1 MFCNALIEPYF
12 DYVCLVWYPNLIE
25 NTKKKVQIMQS
36 KCIHFCLRL
45 DKMHHIPLTELISIN
60 WLATKE
66 IFTNV

>member
-1 MFCNALIEPYF
+1 MLCNALIEPYF

-25 NTKKKVQIMQS
+25 NTKKKVQIMHS
-36 KCIHFCLRL
+36 KCIYFSLRL

-66 IFTNV
+66 TFTNV